1 MLELFYDD
9 VIFIS
14 FLGLAYSFSY
24 FIGAQIDSLMWHLK
38 KNAGNFSIANSL
50 FILNNFLWNNISYL
64 NFFL

>member
-38 KNAGNFSIANSL
+38 KMLVTFQLQIIPFL
-50 FILNNFLWNNISYL
+50 F
-64 NFFL
+64 